1 MLSGENLIGSSRVY
15 VVSGEEASP
24 DRKTSRDYL
33 YSRTLDLRHV
43 QVTMPSDLLEKPGVF
58 MAYAKDA
65 WEGNQPEGTG
75 TGQKIIVAGKDSPT
89 IDSVEPQ
96 TLSCCGSDASVVLRG
111 GGFTQHSEVTF
122 GDENSGGAEVTFVS
136 NSELRVR
143 VPADDLLDSS
153 GRYARATPLMLYVT
167 NDPFHFSAPVA
178 VGVAPSAKFK
188 RQPLTAVINAITPY
202 PVPMMSFRSPRFLT
216 LEINGDNF
224 RLNDVVA
231 YGNGDRI
238 RLKTQYVSSH
248 HLRAWLP
255 RELWRKHLLSFRLV
269 VETPTASARQRHLQN
284 GWNDPLLALRHISRR
299 GRRSRTVARG
309 GNVFHVVGLADVDCS
324 LVEPDALL
332 PNQQDIVAL
341 GQ

>member
-1 MLSGENLIGSSRVY
+1 
-15 VVSGEEASP
+15 
-24 DRKTSRDYL
+24 
-33 YSRTLDLRHV
+33 
-43 QVTMPSDLLEKPGVF
+43 
-58 MAYAKDA
+58 
-65 WEGNQPEGTG
+65 
-75 TGQKIIVAGKDSPT
+75 VAGKDSPT

-269 VETPTASARQRHLQN
+269 VETPTGFCTAEAFAKWL
-284 GWNDPLLALRHISRR
+284 
-299 GRRSRTVARG
+299 
-309 GNVFHVVGLADVDCS
+309 
-324 LVEPDALL
+324 E
-332 PNQQDIVAL
+332 
-341 GQ
+341 